1 MNADLIPA
9 VAAAGGGSLLITGI
23 WLHEHRRDEAMR
35 RSRIRHTLAFPP
47 LTPDAGRAALQA
59 LSGLPHDQELVLEVA
74 ADGDGVRHALWVSQA
89 SWRSV
94 QASLTG
100 LLPGLRIS
108 ESSAPEGSSAFAM
121 RVSVPTPTVLSA
133 ENPEAASQTL
143 LAGLTTLGADERV
156 VIRWAL
162 RPSSAPTLP
171 TGGLSDRAA
180 AESHK
185 LWRKVTQEGG
195 GFRLSGL
202 VMVQAGSVG
211 RARGLG
217 QHIASC
223 LRSRRG
229 GVGTL
234 RLTSERAGRSL
245 ACMPKTTR
253 ASGWMGANE
262 LLGIT
267 GLPVGQQTPPG
278 VEVSLTRQVAPP
290 RTLARHGRPLFIA
303 ERQGQ
308 PVPVALDFPT
318 SLRHVA
324 VLGASGGGKSTLLA
338 RGILSHVASGHAGFV
353 LDPKGGDLISAVI
366 DRADKGAGRIV
377 VLDPTATVVPG
388 VDLFAGGGDPD
399 LCAEVLVRVFR
410 ALFKDVWGPRSDT
423 YIRLGVR
430 TLAEV
435 PGATLLDLPQLFLD
449 ARARRRA
456 VSYLQDP
463 LLVGQWQALEQ
474 LSEGERAQHLQA
486 PLSRIMSLITR
497 PAVQA
502 VFGPGSRLDIGRLL
516 DEGGWLLV
524 PLPSGTIGADSA
536 RIIGSALTFLVWSHI
551 AARAAIA
558 PEARKPLCLFFDETQ
573 ALTDQGVGLEDLLE
587 QARGFGASVT
597 IATQAIGRVP
607 EQLRHS
613 LLSNAGTL
621 ISFRAGAA
629 EAATIARELPG
640 LEARDIQSLQPFH
653 VAARVATGSGSGSVV
668 VTGQTQP
675 LGQPTGQAQRIR
687 KRSAER
693 YGRSREEIQAA
704 IRERYGMATPCS
716 HDEAEDDIGR
726 SRRRT

>member
-1 MNADLIPA
+1 MNADLTPTIT
-9 VAAAGGGSLLITGI
+9 AAGGGSLLVTGI
-23 WLHEHRRDEAMR
+23 WLHEHRRDKAMR
-35 RSRIRHTLAFPP
+35 SSRIRHTLAFPP
-47 LTPDAGRAALQA
+47 LAPDAGRAALQA
-59 LSGLPHDQELVLEVA
+59 LSGLPHHQELVLEVA
-74 ADGDGVRHALWVSQA
+74 ANGDGVRHAMWVPES
-89 SWRSV
+89 SWLSV
-94 QASLTG
+94 RASLTG
-100 LLPGLRIS
+100 LLPGLRIT
-108 ESSAPEGSSAFAM
+108 ERPAPAGRSTFAM
-121 RVSVPTPTVLSA
+121 KVSVPTPAVLSA

-162 RPSSAPTLP
+162 RPGPAPSLP
-171 TGGLSDRAA
+171 ADGPMNRVAT
-180 AESHK
+180 ETHK
-185 LWRKVTQEGG
+185 LWRKATLAGG
-195 GFRLSGL
+195 GFRVSGL

-217 QHIASC
+217 EHIASC

-229 GVGTL
+229 NVGTL
-234 RLTSERAGRSL
+234 RLSSERTARSL
-245 ACMPKTTR
+245 TSMPKTSRT
-253 ASGWMGANE
+253 SGWLNASE

-267 GLPVGQQTPPG
+267 GLPVGEQTPPG
-278 VEVSLTRQVAPP
+278 VDISLTRQVAPP
-290 RTLARHGRPLFIA
+290 RKLARHGRPLFIA

-308 PVPVALDFPT
+308 PVPVALGFPT

-324 VLGASGGGKSTLLA
+324 ALGASGGGKSTLLA
-338 RGILSHVASGHAGFV
+338 RGILSHIAAGHAGFV

-366 DRADKGAGRIV
+366 DRADKGAERIV

-388 VDLFAGGGDPD
+388 VNLFAGGDPD
-399 LCAEVLVRVFR
+399 LRAEMLVSVFR
-410 ALFKDVWGPRSDT
+410 SLFKDVWGVRSDA
-423 YIRLGVR
+423 YVRLGAR
-430 TLAEV
+430 TLASV

-456 VSYLQDP
+456 VGYLQDP
-463 LLVGQWQALEQ
+463 LIVGQWQALEQ

-502 VFGPGSRLDIGRLL
+502 VFGPGARLDIGRLL

-524 PLPSGTIGADSA
+524 PLPSGTIGTDSA

-613 LLSNAGTL
+613 LLSNVGTL
-621 ISFRAGAA
+621 VSFRAGAT
-629 EAATIARELPG
+629 EATTIARELPG
-640 LEARDIQSLQPFH
+640 IEARDIQSLPPFH

-668 VTGQTQP
+668 VTGRTQP
-675 LGQPTGQAQRIR
+675 LGQPTGQARRIR
-687 KRSAER
+687 QRSAER
-693 YGRSREEIQAA
+693 YGRSRAEIRAA
-704 IRERYGMATPCS
+704 IRERYGTATQPTQ
-716 HDEAEDDIGR
+716 DETEGDIGR
-726 SRRRT
+726 SRRQA

>member
-1 MNADLIPA
+1 MNADLTPA
-9 VAAAGGGSLLITGI
+9 IAAAGGGSLLITGI
-23 WLHEHRRDEAMR
+23 WLHEHRRNEAMR
-35 RSRIRHTLAFPP
+35 RSRTRHTLAFPP
-47 LTPDAGRAALQA
+47 LTPDAGAAALQA
-59 LSGLPHDQELVLEVA
+59 LSGLPHHQELVLEVA
-74 ADGDGVRHALWVSQA
+74 ANGEGVRHALWVPQS
-89 SWRSV
+89 SWLSV
-94 QASLTG
+94 RASLTG

-108 ESSAPEGSSAFAM
+108 ERPAPEGRSTFAM
-121 RVSVPTPTVLSA
+121 KVSVPTPTVLSA

-143 LAGLTTLGADERV
+143 LAGLTTLGTGERV
-156 VIRWAL
+156 VIRWAVRPGLAPSLPTDGSL
-162 RPSSAPTLP
+162 RP
-171 TGGLSDRAA
+171 AA
-180 AESHK
+180 AETHK
-185 LWRKVTQEGG
+185 LWRKATLEGG
-195 GFRLSGL
+195 GFRVSGL
-202 VMVQAGSVG
+202 VLVQAGSVG

-217 QHIASC
+217 EHIASC

-229 GVGTL
+229 SVGTL
-234 RLTSERAGRSL
+234 RLTSERTGRNL

-253 ASGWMGANE
+253 GSGWLSASE

-267 GLPVGQQTPPG
+267 GLPVGETPPG

-290 RTLARHGRPLFIA
+290 RKLARHGRPLFIA

-308 PVPVALDFPT
+308 AVPVALDFPT

-353 LDPKGGDLISAVI
+353 LDPKGGDLISAVV
-366 DRADKGAGRIV
+366 DRADTGAERIV

-388 VDLFAGGGDPD
+388 VDLFAGGDPD
-399 LCAEVLVRVFR
+399 LRAEVLVRVFR
-410 ALFKDVWGPRSDT
+410 SLFKDAWGPRSDA

-435 PGATLLDLPQLFLD
+435 PDATLLDLPRLFLD
-449 ARARRRA
+449 PRARRRA
-456 VSYLQDP
+456 VGYLHDP

-474 LSEGERAQHLQA
+474 LSEGERSQHLQA
-486 PLSRIMSLITR
+486 PLSRVMSLITR

-502 VFGPGSRLDIGRLL
+502 VFGPGARLDIGRLL

-558 PEARKPLCLFFDETQ
+558 PGARKPLCLFFDETQ

-621 ISFRAGAA
+621 VSFRAGAT

-640 LEARDIQSLQPFH
+640 LEARDIQSLPPFH
-653 VAARVATGSGSGSVV
+653 VAARVATGNGSGSVV
-668 VTGQTQP
+668 VTGHTQP
-675 LGQPTGQAQRIR
+675 LGEPTGQAGRIR
-687 KRSAER
+687 QRSAER
-693 YGRSREEIQAA
+693 YGRSRDEVQAA
-704 IRERYGMATPCS
+704 IRERYGTATQPTD
-716 HDEAEDDIGR
+716 DEAEGDIGR

>member
-1 MNADLIPA
+1 MNADLTPA
-9 VAAAGGGSLLITGI
+9 IAAAGGGSLLITGI
-23 WLHEHRRDEAMR
+23 WLHEHRRNEAMR
-35 RSRIRHTLAFPP
+35 ASRFRHTLAFPP
-47 LTPDAGRAALQA
+47 LTPDVGKAALQA
-59 LSGLPHDQELVLEVA
+59 LSGLPHHQELVLEVA
-74 ADGDGVRHALWVSQA
+74 ADAEGVRHALWVPQS
-89 SWRSV
+89 SWLSV
-94 QASLTG
+94 RASLTG

-108 ESSAPEGSSAFAM
+108 EQPAPEGRSAFAM
-121 RVSVPTPTVLSA
+121 RVSVPTPTVLSD

-162 RPSSAPTLP
+162 RPSPAPSLAT
-171 TGGLSDRAA
+171 DRPMNRAG
-180 AESHK
+180 AETHK
-185 LWRKVTQEGG
+185 LWRKATQEGG
-195 GFRLSGL
+195 GFRVSGL

-229 GVGTL
+229 SAGTL
-234 RLTSERAGRSL
+234 RLTSERTNRSL
-245 ACMPKTTR
+245 TCLPKTTR
-253 ASGWMGANE
+253 TSGWLGASE

-290 RTLARHGRPLFIA
+290 RTLAGHGRPLFIA

-338 RGILSHVASGHAGFV
+338 RGILSHVAAGHAGFV
-353 LDPKGGDLISAVI
+353 LDPKGGDLISSVI

-388 VDLFAGGGDPD
+388 VDLFAGGDPD
-399 LCAEVLVRVFR
+399 LRAEVLVRVFR
-410 ALFKDVWGPRSDT
+410 SLFKDVWGPRSDT

-435 PGATLLDLPQLFLD
+435 PDGTLLDLPQLFLD

-456 VSYLQDP
+456 VGYLQDP

-486 PLSRIMSLITR
+486 PMSRIMSLITR

-502 VFGPGSRLDIGRLL
+502 VFGPGARLDIGRLL

-621 ISFRAGAA
+621 ISFRAGAT
-629 EAATIARELPG
+629 EATTIARELPG
-640 LEARDIQSLQPFH
+640 LEARDIQSLPPFH
-653 VAARVATGSGSGSVV
+653 VAARVATGRGSGSVV
-668 VTGQTQP
+668 VTGHTQP
-675 LGQPTGQAQRIR
+675 LGQPTGQARHII
-687 KRSAER
+687 KRSAVC

-704 IRERYGMATPCS
+704 IRERYGMATPPA
-716 HDEAEDDIGR
+716 DAPAEGDIGR